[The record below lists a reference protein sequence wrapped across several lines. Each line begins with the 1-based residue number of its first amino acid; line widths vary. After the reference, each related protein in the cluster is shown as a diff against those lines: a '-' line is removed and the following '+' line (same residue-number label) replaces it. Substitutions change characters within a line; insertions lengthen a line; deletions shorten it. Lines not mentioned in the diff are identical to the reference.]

1 MELHHLRCFVAVAE
15 ELHFGR
21 AAQRLHM
28 TQPPLSR
35 QIQLLEHSLGAEL
48 FARSSRSV
56 RLTAAGAAFLPD
68 ARRLLR
74 LSEAAAQHAR
84 RIAGGQAG
92 RLRIGFTA
100 ASAYHFLPDL
110 ITALRARLPDVDL
123 VLQEMVSGAQV
134 EALLSGQIDAGLL
147 RPPVAQAELAA
158 MQVDVEPLLAA
169 LPARHPLARR
179 TSLELADL
187 EGQDFVM
194 YAPGESRYFHD
205 LLVMLFTAAN
215 VRPRFVQQ
223 LGQIH
228 SMLALVRAG
237 LGVALVPAAAAAL
250 RYHDVRL
257 RPILLRQPAP
267 VELFLVWPRA
277 QGGPLLAALI
287 ELARQRAKINL
298 I

>member
-1 MELHHLRCFVAVAE
+1 MELHQLRCFVAVAE

-21 AAQRLHM
+21 AAARLNI

-56 RLTAAGAAFLPD
+56 RLTAAGIAFLPD

-74 LSEAAAQHAR
+74 LSDSASQHVR
-84 RIAGGQAG
+84 RIASGLAG

-100 ASAYHFLPDL
+100 ASAYRFLPDL
-110 ITALRARLPDVDL
+110 ITALRGALPGVDL
-123 VLQEMVSGAQV
+123 LLQEMVSGAQV
-134 EALLSGQIDAGLL
+134 DALLSGQLDAGLL
-147 RPPVAQAELAA
+147 RPPVAQPELAA
-158 MQVDVEPLLAA
+158 IKIDAEPLLAA
-169 LPARHPLARR
+169 LPARHRLARQSSI
-179 TSLELADL
+179 TLADL
-187 EGQDFVM
+187 DGQDFVM
-194 YAPGESRYFHD
+194 YAPDESRYFHD

-257 RPILLRQPAP
+257 RPLVLQHPAP
-267 VELFLVWPRA
+267 VELFLVWQHTA
-277 QGGPLLAALI
+277 DNPLLARLI
-287 ELARQRAKINL
+287 TLARQPAMIDPK
-298 I
+298 

>member
-1 MELHHLRCFVAVAE
+1 MELHQLRCFVAVAE

-21 AAQRLHM
+21 AAARLNM

-35 QIQLLEHSLGAEL
+35 QIQLLEHNVGAEL

-56 RLTAAGAAFLPD
+56 RLTAAGTAFLPD

-74 LSEAAAQHAR
+74 LSEVAAEHVR

-100 ASAYHFLPDL
+100 ASAYRFLPDL
-110 ITALRARLPDVDL
+110 ITALRAHLPEVDL
-123 VLQEMVSGAQV
+123 VLQEMVSGEQV

-147 RPPVAQAELAA
+147 RPPVAQPELAA
-158 MQVDVEPLLAA
+158 MQVDAEPLLAA
-169 LPARHPLARR
+169 LPARHRLARQ
-179 TSLELADL
+179 TSVTLADL
-187 EGQDFVM
+187 DGQDFVM

-215 VRPRFVQQ
+215 VRPRFMQQ

-257 RPILLRQPAP
+257 RPIVLQRPAP
-267 VELFLVWPRA
+267 VELFLVWRHTA
-277 QGGPLLAALI
+277 ENPLLAELI
-287 ELARQRAKINL
+287 ALARRRATVDPI
-298 I
+298 

>member
-1 MELHHLRCFVAVAE
+1 MELHQLRCFVAVAE

-21 AAQRLHM
+21 AAARLNI

-35 QIQLLEHSLGAEL
+35 QIQLLEHSLGAAL

-56 RLTAAGAAFLPD
+56 HLTAAGIAFLPD

-74 LSEAAAQHAR
+74 ISESASQHVR
-84 RIAGGQAG
+84 RIASGQAG

-100 ASAYHFLPDL
+100 ASAYRFLPEL
-110 ITALRARLPDVDL
+110 ITAVRADLPDIDL

-134 EALLSGQIDAGLL
+134 EALISGQLDAGLL
-147 RPPVAQAELAA
+147 RPPVAQPDLAA
-158 MQVDVEPLLAA
+158 IKIDAEPLLAA
-169 LPARHPLARR
+169 MPARHRLARQSSI
-179 TSLELADL
+179 TLADL
-187 EGQDFVM
+187 DGQDFVM
-194 YAPGESRYFHD
+194 YEPGESRYFHD

-237 LGVALVPAAAAAL
+237 LGMALVPAAAAAL

-257 RPILLRQPAP
+257 RPLVLQRPTP
-267 VELFLVWPRA
+267 VELFLVWRHNA
-277 QGGPLLAALI
+277 DNPLLERLI
-287 ELARQRAKINL
+287 TRTRRHTRIDPK
-298 I
+298 

>member
-1 MELHHLRCFVAVAE
+1 MELHQLRCFVAVAE

-21 AAQRLHM
+21 AAARLNM

-35 QIQLLEHSLGAEL
+35 QIQLLEHNVGAEL

-56 RLTAAGAAFLPD
+56 RLTAAGTAFLPD

-74 LSEAAAQHAR
+74 LSEVAAEHVR

-100 ASAYHFLPDL
+100 ASAYRFLPDL
-110 ITALRARLPDVDL
+110 ITALRAYLPEVDL
-123 VLQEMVSGAQV
+123 VLQEMVSGEQV

-147 RPPVAQAELAA
+147 RPPVAQPELAA
-158 MQVDVEPLLAA
+158 MQVDAEPLLAA
-169 LPARHPLARR
+169 LPARHRLARQ
-179 TSLELADL
+179 TSVTLADL
-187 EGQDFVM
+187 DGQDFVM

-215 VRPRFVQQ
+215 VRPRFMQQ

-257 RPILLRQPAP
+257 RPIVLQRPAP
-267 VELFLVWPRA
+267 VELFLVWRRTA
-277 QGGPLLAALI
+277 ENPLLAELI
-287 ELARQRAKINL
+287 ALARRRATVDPI
-298 I
+298 